1 MVSSRSSS
9 SPGLWMHPSIPLRFR
24 FSGSRPPAIN
34 RAWIGLILA
43 AANRGDLRIMPE
55 SGMIDAD

>member
-1 MVSSRSSS
+1 
-9 SPGLWMHPSIPLRFR
+9 MHPSIPLRFR